1 MKKNWFTLIIC
12 CLAFALSACQSE
24 EELAGTTVGYLRLGL
39 DVNTSAIT
47 RAEAAYNPKQLAV
60 QIVNAQGEV
69 VEETT
74 NFETNWSAKTIEL
87 PVGKYTIKASSA
99 GFDGTSSGFDKPYY
113 TGSTEVTIESGKTAN
128 PKIECTLANVKVT
141 VNFDQSFVDAFAS
154 AEVEVDDNQ
163 SPNNEGINPL
173 TFAMGKTTQSGY
185 FPVTDLKAVVSV
197 VNKHGVANSQT
208 NEITDVKARN
218 HYILNYKVEE
228 STGGNV
234 TVTTDP
240 STTTYTFHISVAL
253 KPETEPTLTVSSA
266 NAWAKRVYLEGTVV
280 ENGVDLSQGTFSFQ
294 YRVKDATDWTTV
306 SATLADGK
314 YKATV
319 TGLTPKTAYESRLV
333 YGEESFV
340 SEVKG
345 FTTEETVV
353 LYNGNLDEWWRAKDN
368 DRSPWYPIADTDATS
383 STTDSNGNLFSF
395 WDSGNGGTAMMAKNP
410 TAPEESDV
418 NTPGGKSAKL
428 ASQYVGVAFLKMG
441 KFAAGNIFTGH
452 FCSANTQTYQ
462 ARICFGQPFAS
473 RPIQLKGWFKYNRGT
488 NVDYPDGNDV
498 RKTELINSGG
508 DQCSVYIALTD
519 NEGVVYEEHNY
530 AYEINGDL
538 SADDPENFKYKNTI
552 DFSTNNPNII
562 AYGTLTE
569 DEAKGTGEWQQFTIN
584 LKYRD
589 LTRTPKY
596 IIVVASASKYGDF
609 FTGSSS
615 SVMYI
620 DDFELVYDGEP
631 TVASQQ

>member
-24 EELAGTTVGYLRLGL
+24 EELAGTAVGYLRLGL
-39 DVNTSAIT
+39 DVNTSTIT

-60 QIVNAQGEV
+60 QVVNAQGEV

-74 NFETNWSAKTIEL
+74 NFETNWSGKTIEL

-141 VNFDQSFVDAFAS
+141 VNFDQSFVDAFTL

-197 VNKHGVANSQT
+197 VNKHSVTNSQT

-234 TVTTDP
+234 TVTVDP
-240 STTTYTFHISVAL
+240 SRTEYTFHISVAL

-266 NAWAKRVYLEGTVV
+266 NAWAKRVYLEGTVA
-280 ENGVDLSQGTFSFQ
+280 ENGVDLSQGTCSFQ
-294 YRVKDATDWTTV
+294 YRVKDASSWTTV
-306 SATLADGK
+306 PATLVDEK

-333 YGEESFV
+333 YGDETFV
-340 SEVKG
+340 SDVKE
-345 FTTEETVV
+345 FITEEAAV
-353 LYNGNLDEWWRAKDN
+353 LYNGGFDN
-368 DRSPWYPIADTDATS
+368 WYDADGVWYAVAEAGY
-383 STTDSNGNLFSF
+383 NGGNAF
-395 WDSGNGGTAMMAKNP
+395 WDSGNKGASLANKNP
-410 TAPEESDV
+410 TSPEASVVHTIGE
-418 NTPGGKSAKL
+418 GKQSAKL
-428 ASQYVGVAFLKMG
+428 ASQFVGLFG
-441 KFAAGNIFTGH
+441 IGQFAAGNLYTGH
-452 FCSANTQTYQ
+452 FVTTVGMSGAEIQFGSAFT
-462 ARICFGQPFAS
+462 A
-473 RPIQLKGWFKYNRGT
+473 RPIALHGFFQYTAG
-488 NVDYPDGNDV
+488 NVDYY
-498 RKTELINSGG
+498 ENSVPSTALVQKG
-508 DQCSVYIALTD
+508 DKDLCSLYIALSDADAPFTV
-519 NEGVVYEEHNY
+519 NTKEGTFV
-530 AYEINGDL
+530 
-538 SADDPENFKYKNTI
+538 
-552 DFSTNNPNII
+552 DFANDKNII
-562 AYGTLTE
+562 AYGELPVEKCVTT
-569 DEAKGTGEWQQFTIN
+569 DGWQEFTIN
-584 LKYRD
+584 LEYRD

-596 IIVVASASKYGDF
+596 IIVVASASKYGDY

-615 SVMYI
+615 SVMYV

>member
-24 EELAGTTVGYLRLGL
+24 EEFTDSAVGYLRLGL
-39 DVNTSAIT
+39 DVNMSTIT

-74 NFETNWSAKTIEL
+74 NFETNWSGKTIEL

-99 GFDGTSSGFDKPYY
+99 GFDGTSSGFEKPYY

-234 TVTTDP
+234 TVTVDP
-240 STTTYTFHISVAL
+240 SSTEYTFHISVSL
-253 KPETEPTLTVSSA
+253 TPETEPTLTVSSA
-266 NAWAKRVYLEGTVV
+266 NAWAKRVYLEGTVA
-280 ENGVDLSQGTFSFQ
+280 ENGVDLSQGTCSFQ
-294 YRVKDATDWTTV
+294 YRVKDVADWTTV
-306 SATLADGK
+306 SAALTDGK

-319 TGLTPKTAYESRLV
+319 DGLTPKTAYESRLV
-333 YGEESFV
+333 YGDETFV
-340 SEVKG
+340 SEVKE
-345 FTTEETVV
+345 FTTEEAIV
-353 LYNGNLDEWWRAKDN
+353 LYNGNLDAWWRAQDKDS
-368 DRSPWYPIADTDATS
+368 SPWYPIADTDAAS
-383 STTDSNGNLFSF
+383 STTDSGGNLFSF
-395 WDSGNGGTAMMAKNP
+395 WDSGNGGTVILSKNP
-410 TAPEESDV
+410 TVPEESEV

-428 ASQYVGVAFLKMG
+428 ASQFVGFLTLG

-452 FCSANTQTYQ
+452 FCSANMSTYQ

-473 RPIQLKGWFKYNRGT
+473 RPTQLKGWFKYNRGAT
-488 NVDYPDGNDV
+488 IDYGSDPY
-498 RKTELINSGG
+498 KSELTQSGG

-519 NEGVVYEEHNY
+519 NEGVVYEGHNY

-538 SADDPENFKYKNTI
+538 SKDDPENNKYKNAI

-569 DEAKGTGEWQQFTIN
+569 AEAKGTGDWQQFTID

-609 FTGSSS
+609 FTGSTG